1 MFRREEE
8 ENGYHN
14 KIITSVFLV
23 LDEVGLY
30 TIAGPQKAICIG
42 AGEGGD
48 EILWQ
53 NWLIL
58 VISFLSLLINMICLI
73 ENTFLS
79 LRI

>member
-42 AGEGGD
+42 AGEGGGMRSCGK
-48 EILWQ
+48 IG
-53 NWLIL
+53 
-58 VISFLSLLINMICLI
+58 
-73 ENTFLS
+73 
-79 LRI
+79 